1 MNHTGAGGLAARSFF
16 LPGHPWIFSRNP
28 GTAACIFPRAAET
41 DGGMAGDGTF
51 RSTPVNVV
59 LVGFMGCGKTTLGAR
74 LAEMLGL
81 KFVDMD
87 DCIIRKAGC
96 SIPEIFAARGEAGF
110 REIESVVLEELRAEE
125 RQVIATGGGVVT
137 IPGNLPRL
145 RAAGFVVWLNPP
157 ERDIWARVS
166 RNRGRPLLQ
175 TENPRQTVHDLLEKR
190 LPLYASV
197 ADLEADTK
205 GLTPDEAA
213 YGIAESVRLHFS
225 RRTGGDGT
233 AGPDGA

>member
-1 MNHTGAGGLAARSFF
+1 MVA
-16 LPGHPWIFSRNP
+16 
-28 GTAACIFPRAAET
+28 
-41 DGGMAGDGTF
+41 DGSAKI
-51 RSTPVNVV
+51 TPLNVV

-74 LAEMLGL
+74 LADMLGL

-96 SIPEIFAARGEAGF
+96 PIPEIFAQHGEAGF
-110 REIESVVLEELRAEE
+110 RQLEAAVLDELSLTS

-137 IPGNLPRL
+137 VPENLPKL

-157 ERDIWARVS
+157 ERAIWNRVS
-166 RNRGRPLLQ
+166 RNRNRPLLH
-175 TENPRQTVHDLLEKR
+175 TADPRQTVHDLLEKR
-190 LPLYASV
+190 RPLYAAV

-225 RRTGGDGT
+225 QKAQPTQSESHG
-233 AGPDGA
+233 